1 MTKPECGM
9 TNAGSVRLAVLVS
22 SFLIAS
28 LRSPLWGSTR
38 FAVLAVSLCS
48 ALVSSLSAQLTTAL
62 AIRTLPYERSLEKL
76 PVELTATVGFVESGG
91 TVFVQ
96 DDTAGTHLHF
106 KPARNDLRVGDRVRV
121 KGVTMAGLYLPGVE
135 VTEISVLSHES
146 PPAAV
151 PAIYDDL
158 ATGRFHYQRVLV
170 EGLGRTLTPLDEN
183 RSLLRLAMGSR
194 VIEVRVDAP
203 LEAAPPLIDARLRIT
218 ALAAGGIN
226 DRRQLVFPYL
236 RVTDWSDVA
245 LTQSA
250 AAPESVPVIS
260 VASLLRFGA
269 ADEPHHRARIRG
281 TVLAAFDDGRV
292 FLRDVTPP
300 PPPRQVI
307 DDAPPK
313 APLSPSIAVH
323 LISNP
328 LLQHSTTPPRPSTTP
343 SLLAGDLA
351 EITGFPVMAG
361 FSASLADAQVLSRQA
376 AEPPTAARVTLREFQ
391 NGSHDADLVQLTTPA
406 VLNDFFRTPD
416 GYELRLTSGG
426 TSIRAFLLEKTA
438 PRLELGSACQL
449 TGICL
454 VESAT
459 TDKGFRS
466 EPDRASLLLRSLD
479 DVQVLSTA
487 PFWNARRLVIAIAL
501 LGGLVLLTLILLTLQ
516 RRQITRLE
524 SKITHQAALDER
536 QRIAREFHDTLEQ
549 ELTGLSLR
557 LDAASTRPLEEKA
570 RTLLETSRS
579 LVSRIQSE
587 ARNLVSD
594 LRDDTAHATTLPE
607 ALQLLATRA
616 PEGIAITLDLHP
628 IPAIPPPVTHHLRM
642 IAQEAITNALKHAH
656 PTHITLH
663 LSATPASSPLHHAT
677 TPSLHPSASHLTLR
691 ITDNGRGFDPTAQ
704 THGQPGHFGCI
715 GIRERARKVGAEVKW
730 ESEPGMGTT
739 VWVALPLGK

>member
-1 MTKPECGM
+1 
-9 TNAGSVRLAVLVS
+9 
-22 SFLIAS
+22 
-28 LRSPLWGSTR
+28 
-38 FAVLAVSLCS
+38 
-48 ALVSSLSAQLTTAL
+48 
-62 AIRTLPYERSLEKL
+62 
-76 PVELTATVGFVESGG
+76 
-91 TVFVQ
+91 
-96 DDTAGTHLHF
+96 
-106 KPARNDLRVGDRVRV
+106 
-121 KGVTMAGLYLPGVE
+121 
-135 VTEISVLSHES
+135 
-146 PPAAV
+146 
-151 PAIYDDL
+151 
-158 ATGRFHYQRVLV
+158 
-170 EGLGRTLTPLDEN
+170 LDEN

-245 LTQSA
+245 LTQPA
-250 AAPESVPVIS
+250 AAPESLPVIS

-281 TVLAAFDDGRV
+281 TVLAAFEDGRV

-300 PPPRQVI
+300 PPPRQVKE
-307 DDAPPK
+307 DAPPK
-313 APLSPSIAVH
+313 APLSPAIAVH

-328 LLQHSTTPPRPSTTP
+328 LLQHSTTPTLPSTP

-487 PFWNARRLVIAIAL
+487 PFWNARRLVFAIAL

-570 RTLLETSRS
+570 RSLLETSRS

-607 ALQLLATRA
+607 ALELLATRA
-616 PEGIAITLDLHP
+616 PEGIAITLDLSP

-656 PTHITLH
+656 PTLITLH
-663 LSATPASSPLHHAT
+663 LSG
-677 TPSLHPSASHLTLR
+677 TPSLHHSNTPSLPSSASLLILR
-691 ITDNGRGFDPTAQ
+691 ITDDGQGFDPTAQ

-715 GIRERARKVGAEVKW
+715 GIRERARKIGAEVKW
-730 ESEPGMGTT
+730 ESEAGKGTA
-739 VWVALPLGK
+739 VCVELPLRN

>member
-1 MTKPECGM
+1 MFRPLPLLLLL
-9 TNAGSVRLAVLVS
+9 ASLAV
-22 SFLIAS
+22 A
-28 LRSPLWGSTR
+28 
-38 FAVLAVSLCS
+38 AQ
-48 ALVSSLSAQLTTAL
+48 AQLSTAL

-135 VTEISVLSHES
+135 VTEITVLSHES

-151 PAIYDDL
+151 SAIYDDL

-203 LEAAPPLIDARLRIT
+203 LEAAPQLIDARLRIT

-236 RVTDWSDVA
+236 RVTDWSDVQIA
-245 LTQSA
+245 QVAPPAEKLPHTSA
-250 AAPESVPVIS
+250 
-260 VASLLRFGA
+260 ASLLPFGA
-269 ADEPHHRARIRG
+269 ADEPHHRVRIQG
-281 TVLAAFDDGRV
+281 TVLAAFQDGRV
-292 FLRDVTPP
+292 FLRDATPP
-300 PPPRQVI
+300 PPQRDP
-307 DDAPPK
+307 AAESPL
-313 APLSPSIAVH
+313 LSPSVAIKLSTSHA
-323 LISNP
+323 
-328 LLQHSTTPPRPSTTP
+328 LQT
-343 SLLAGDLA
+343 GDFA
-351 EITGFPVMAG
+351 EIVGFPVMQG
-361 FSASLADAQVLSRQA
+361 FSASLADAVVLSSEKQN
-376 AEPPTAARVTLREFQ
+376 EPSVSIVTLKEFL

-426 TSIRAFLLEKTA
+426 TSIRAFLLEKNA

-594 LRDDTAHATTLPE
+594 LRDDTAHASTLPE

-616 PEGIAITLDLHP
+616 PEGIAITLDLSP
-628 IPAIPPPVTHHLRM
+628 IPAIPPPVKHHLRM
-642 IAQEAITNALKHAH
+642 IAQEAITNALKHAR

-663 LSATPASSPLHHAT
+663 LSATPASSTLHHPT
-677 TPSLHPSASHLTLR
+677 TPSVLSLR
-691 ITDNGRGFDPTAQ
+691 ITDDGRGFDPNAQ

-715 GIRERARKVGAEVKW
+715 GIRERARKIGAEVKW
-730 ESEPGMGTT
+730 NSEPGKGTT
-739 VWVALPLGK
+739 VWVELPLGK

>member
-1 MTKPECGM
+1 MLVKTAFRSHYPFFWM
-9 TNAGSVRLAVLVS
+9 FRPLSLLLLLASLAV
-22 SFLIAS
+22 A
-28 LRSPLWGSTR
+28 
-38 FAVLAVSLCS
+38 AQ
-48 ALVSSLSAQLTTAL
+48 AQLSTAL
-62 AIRTLPYERSLEKL
+62 DIRTLPYERSLEKL

-106 KPARNDLRVGDRVRV
+106 KPARNDLRVGDCVRV
-121 KGVTMAGLYLPGVE
+121 KGFTMAGLYLPGVE
-135 VTEISVLSHES
+135 VTEITVLSHES

-151 PAIYDDL
+151 SAIYDDL
-158 ATGRFHYQRVLV
+158 ATGRFHYQRVVV

-203 LEAAPPLIDARLRIT
+203 LEAAPQLIDARLHIT

-236 RVTDWSDVA
+236 RVTDWSVVQIA
-245 LTQSA
+245 QIAPPAEQLPHTSA
-250 AAPESVPVIS
+250 
-260 VASLLRFGA
+260 ASLLPFGA
-269 ADEPHHRARIRG
+269 ADEPHHRVRIQG
-281 TVLAAFDDGRV
+281 TVLAAFQDGRV
-292 FLRDVTPP
+292 FLRDATPP
-300 PPPRQVI
+300 PPQRDPTVES
-307 DDAPPK
+307 PL
-313 APLSPSIAVH
+313 LSPSVAIQLSASH
-323 LISNP
+323 A
-328 LLQHSTTPPRPSTTP
+328 LQT
-343 SLLAGDLA
+343 GDFA
-351 EITGFPVMAG
+351 EIVGFPVMQG
-361 FSASLADAQVLSRQA
+361 FSASLADAVVLSSEKQN
-376 AEPPTAARVTLREFQ
+376 EPSVSNVTLKEFLD
-391 NGSHDADLVQLTTPA
+391 GSHDADLVQLTTPA

-607 ALQLLATRA
+607 ALALLATRA

-656 PTHITLH
+656 PTQIHLH
-663 LSATPASSPLHHAT
+663 LSTTASL
-677 TPSLHPSASHLTLR
+677 LTLR
-691 ITDNGRGFDPTAQ
+691 ITDDGHGFDPTAQ

-730 ESEPGMGTT
+730 ESEPGKGTT
-739 VWVALPLGK
+739 VWVELSLGK

>member
-1 MTKPECGM
+1 MITCR
-9 TNAGSVRLAVLVS
+9 ALFCLACL
-22 SFLIAS
+22 L
-28 LRSPLWGSTR
+28 
-38 FAVLAVSLCS
+38 
-48 ALVSSLSAQLTTAL
+48 LSQAAAEIVLTTAL
-62 AIRTLPYERSLEKL
+62 DIRTLPYERSLEKL
-76 PVELTATVGFVESGG
+76 PVELKATVGFVESGG

-135 VTEISVLSHES
+135 VTEITVLSHES

-151 PAIYDDL
+151 PVIYDDL

-245 LTQSA
+245 LTQPA
-250 AAPESVPVIS
+250 AAPESLPVIS

-269 ADEPHHRARIRG
+269 ADEPHHRTRIRG
-281 TVLAAFDDGRV
+281 TVLAAFEDGRV

-300 PPPRQVI
+300 PPPRQVKE
-307 DDAPPK
+307 DAPPK
-313 APLSPSIAVH
+313 APLSPAIAVH

-328 LLQHSTTPPRPSTTP
+328 LLQHSTTPTLPSTP

-391 NGSHDADLVQLTTPA
+391 NGSHDADLVQLSTPA

-466 EPDRASLLLRSLD
+466 EPDRAALLLRSLK

-570 RTLLETSRS
+570 RSLLETSRS

-607 ALQLLATRA
+607 ALELLATRA
-616 PEGIAITLDLHP
+616 PEGIAINLDLSP

-663 LSATPASSPLHHAT
+663 LSATASL
-677 TPSLHPSASHLTLR
+677 LTLR

-715 GIRERARKVGAEVKW
+715 GIRERARKIGAEVKW
-730 ESEPGMGTT
+730 ESEAGKGTA
-739 VWVALPLGK
+739 VCVELPLRN

>member
-1 MTKPECGM
+1 MTH
-9 TNAGSVRLAVLVS
+9 TLIIFVLLLSQAAAQNV
-22 SFLIAS
+22 F
-28 LRSPLWGSTR
+28 TR
-38 FAVLAVSLCS
+38 AID
-48 ALVSSLSAQLTTAL
+48 
-62 AIRTLPYERSLEKL
+62 IRTLPYERSLAKL
-76 PVELTATVGFVESGG
+76 PVDLTATVGFVESGG

-96 DDTAGTHLHF
+96 DDSAGTHLHF
-106 KPARNDLRVGDRVRV
+106 KPARNDLRVGDRVQV
-121 KGVTMAGLYLPGVE
+121 KGITMAGLYLPGVE
-135 VTEISVLSHES
+135 VTELKSLGHES

-151 PAIYDDL
+151 SASYDDL

-203 LEAAPPLIDARLRIT
+203 PESAPAVMDARLRIT

-236 RVTDWSDVA
+236 RVTDWSDVT
-245 LTQSA
+245 LHQPA
-250 AAPESVPVIS
+250 ATPESLPVIS

-281 TVLAAFDDGRV
+281 TVLAAFADGRV
-292 FLRDVTPP
+292 FLRDATPP
-300 PPPRQVI
+300 PPPREI
-307 DDAPPK
+307 KEDEPPK
-313 APLSPSIAVH
+313 PPLSPSIAVH
-323 LISNP
+323 L
-328 LLQHSTTPPRPSTTP
+328 STTP
-343 SLLAGDLA
+343 SLRSGDLA
-351 EITGFPVMAG
+351 EILGFPVMTG
-361 FSASLADAQVLSRQA
+361 FSASLADAQVLSTEPA
-376 AEPPTAARVTLREFQ
+376 DAPSAELVSLKEFQ

-487 PFWNARRLVIAIAL
+487 PFWNARRLVFAIAL

-570 RTLLETSRS
+570 RNLLETSRS

-607 ALQLLATRA
+607 ALELLATRA
-616 PEGIAITLDLHP
+616 PEGIAITLDLSP
-628 IPAIPPPVTHHLRM
+628 VPAIPPPVTHHLRM

-663 LSATPASSPLHHAT
+663 LSATP
-677 TPSLHPSASHLTLR
+677 SLLTLR
-691 ITDNGRGFDPTAQ
+691 ITDDGQGFDPTAQ

-730 ESEPGMGTT
+730 ESESGKGTT
-739 VWVALPLGK
+739 VWVELPLGK

>member
-1 MTKPECGM
+1 MPARLCFLLLLLLSQA
-9 TNAGSVRLAVLVS
+9 AGQDVL
-22 SFLIAS
+22 
-28 LRSPLWGSTR
+28 TR
-38 FAVLAVSLCS
+38 
-48 ALVSSLSAQLTTAL
+48 ALD
-62 AIRTLPYERSLEKL
+62 IRTLPYERSLEKL
-76 PVELTATVGFVESGG
+76 PVELTAVVGFVESGG

-106 KPARNDLRVGDRVRV
+106 KPARNDLRVGDRVHV
-121 KGVTMAGLYLPGVE
+121 KGITMAGLYLPGVE
-135 VTEISVLSHES
+135 VTEITVLSHES
-146 PPAAV
+146 PPATV
-151 PAIYDDL
+151 SAIYDDL
-158 ATGRFHYQRVLV
+158 ATGRFHYQRVVV

-203 LEAAPPLIDARLRIT
+203 LEAAPQLVDARLRIT

-236 RVTDWSDVA
+236 RVTDWTDVA

-250 AAPESVPVIS
+250 AAPESLPVIS
-260 VASLLRFGA
+260 VAALLRFGA

-281 TVLAAFDDGRV
+281 TVLAAFEDGRV

-300 PPPRQVI
+300 PPPREVKK
-307 DDAPPK
+307 DEPPK
-313 APLSPSIAVH
+313 PPLSPAIAIQ
-323 LISNP
+323 L
-328 LLQHSTTPPRPSTTP
+328 STTP
-343 SLLAGDLA
+343 SLRSGDLA

-361 FSASLADAQVLSRQA
+361 FSASLADAQVLASQP
-376 AEPPTAARVTLREFQ
+376 AEPPTAAAVTLRDFQ
-391 NGSHDADLVQLTTPA
+391 DGSHDADLVQLTEPA
-406 VLNDFFRTPD
+406 VLNDFFRTRD

-426 TSIRAFLLEKTA
+426 TSIRAFLLQNTA
-438 PRLELGSACQL
+438 PSLQLGSLCQL
-449 TGICL
+449 SGICL

-466 EPDRASLLLRSLD
+466 EPDRASLLLRSTAD
-479 DVQVLSTA
+479 IRTISTA

-501 LGGLVLLTLILLTLQ
+501 LGGLVLLTLVWITLQ

-524 SKITHQAALDER
+524 SKIAHQATLDER

-557 LDAASTRPLEEKA
+557 LDAATTRPLEDKA

-594 LRDDTAHATTLPE
+594 LRDTAHATTLPE
-607 ALQLLATRA
+607 ALQLLASRA
-616 PEGIAITLDLHP
+616 PHDLGSIAITLDLHP
-628 IPAIPPPVTHHLRM
+628 IGPIPPHITHHLRM
-642 IAQEAITNALKHAH
+642 IAQEAITNALKHAQA
-656 PTHITLH
+656 TAITLH
-663 LSATPASSPLHHAT
+663 LSSTAT
-677 TPSLHPSASHLTLR
+677 HLTLR
-691 ITDNGRGFDPTAQ
+691 ITDNGHGFDPNAQ

-715 GIRERARKVGAEVKW
+715 GIRERARKVGAQVKW
-730 ESEPGMGTT
+730 VSEAGKGTA
-739 VWVALPLGK
+739 VCVVLPLGR